1 MLKACSYLGHAF
13 FVCKRESYFSEKGK
27 KKVSWSNAS
36 STLWIT
42 NYDVTESLTV
52 TVIFLN
58 DFSRHSS

>member
-1 MLKACSYLGHAF
+1 MTQVKIGGKCLKKS
-13 FVCKRESYFSEKGK
+13 K

-52 TVIFLN
+52 TVISFD